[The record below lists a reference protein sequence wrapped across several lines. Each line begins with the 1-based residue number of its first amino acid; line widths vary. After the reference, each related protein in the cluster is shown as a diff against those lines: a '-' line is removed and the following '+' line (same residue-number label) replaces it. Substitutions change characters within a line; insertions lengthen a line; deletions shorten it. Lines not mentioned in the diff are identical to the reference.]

1 MDTVIYIYNIIM
13 LCIIFFAFDPHSCV
27 SLQLPQVRA
36 RARLRQLVCGGACV
50 RPARA
55 VRARAPALVRLV
67 CGGARARALEPYI
80 ARSSTI
86 DTDRYTAV

>member
-36 RARLRQLVCGGACV
+36 RARLRQLVCGGAFV

-55 VRARAPALVRLV
+55 T
-67 CGGARARALEPYI
+67 GARARRRWSGLCAGVRGRVHLNHI
-80 ARSSTI
+80 LLGLLL
-86 DTDRYTAV
+86 

>member
-1 MDTVIYIYNIIM
+1 M
-13 LCIIFFAFDPHSCV
+13 LYIIFFAFDPHNCV

-55 VRARAPALVRLV
+55 T
-67 CGGARARALEPYI
+67 GARARRRWS
-80 ARSSTI
+80 RSCAGVRGRVHVNQILLGLTI

>member
-1 MDTVIYIYNIIM
+1 M
-13 LCIIFFAFDPHSCV
+13 LYIIFFAFDPHNCV

-67 CGGARARALEPYI
+67 CGGARARALSPYI
-80 ARSSTI
+80 ARTFTV
-86 DTDRYTAV
+86 DTDRYRCIDV